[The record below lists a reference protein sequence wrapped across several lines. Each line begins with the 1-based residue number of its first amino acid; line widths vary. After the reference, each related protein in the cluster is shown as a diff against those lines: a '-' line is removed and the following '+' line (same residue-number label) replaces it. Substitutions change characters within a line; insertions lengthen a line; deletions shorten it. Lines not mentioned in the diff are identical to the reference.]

1 MNFKFTKEDI
11 LKMNNYQKAVEE
23 FRHHYFTKYNV
34 KLDDEILYFFIRVN
48 EMQLD
53 LKKEIKA
60 IPKLTFKSGW
70 DYFLYGLGRISTGII
85 VTAVI
90 TSIILVVLHCKR

>member
-1 MNFKFTKEDI
+1 MND
-11 LKMNNYQKAVEE
+11 YQKAVEE
-23 FRHHYFTKYNV
+23 FRHHYYTKYGV

-60 IPKLTFKSGW
+60 IPKITFKSGW
-70 DYFLYGLGRISTGII
+70 DYFLYGLGRIS
-85 VTAVI
+85 AVSILIALI
-90 TSIILVVLHCKR
+90 TSIIIVILNSKHWLFSGH